1 MKRTRMRL
9 GASAILLT
17 FSLVGAV
24 LIAGPAS
31 AASRTFMVK
40 NDTGKTITLES
51 VKPTK
56 VYLGSSRG
64 EENFQ
69 APAYGMEFEG
79 RPVAGTKVAPG
90 LSQRFE
96 LKWGFTG
103 GAPAYAALLT
113 YKVEPSGDLLE
124 FTIVTYTTVN
134 ESQCLICPNETQ
146 ENRPAWTWHVCRA
159 EGTNLTVLA
168 PRGNTIPWSSYR
180 PGCWSPT
187 HP

>member
-31 AASRTFMVK
+31 AASRTFWVK

-69 APAYGMEFEG
+69 APAYGMEFRRASRG
-79 RPVAGTKVAPG
+79 RNKSGPRPF
-90 LSQRFE
+90 S
-96 LKWGFTG
+96 
-103 GAPAYAALLT
+103 AL
-113 YKVEPSGDLLE
+113 
-124 FTIVTYTTVN
+124 
-134 ESQCLICPNETQ
+134 
-146 ENRPAWTWHVCRA
+146 
-159 EGTNLTVLA
+159 
-168 PRGNTIPWSSYR
+168 
-180 PGCWSPT
+180 
-187 HP
+187 